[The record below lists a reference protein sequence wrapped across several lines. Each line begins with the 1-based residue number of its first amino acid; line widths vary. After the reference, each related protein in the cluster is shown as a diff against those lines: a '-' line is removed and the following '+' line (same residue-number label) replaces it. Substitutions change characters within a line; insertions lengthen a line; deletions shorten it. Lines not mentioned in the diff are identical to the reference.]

1 MPIKMTREEYKS
13 KYGVLPTPSPI
24 KMTRNQYQTKYGNL
38 PQTTPEISET
48 PIKMTR
54 AEYES
59 KYKEE
64 PKLSFLQ
71 TVGRGVER
79 FKESVSQRGLKIAEE
94 LVEKQPFKQ
103 KLTRVAG
110 ETARHFTDIFEGAV
124 GGALEFGFKKL
135 RPEAQQDLREAG
147 QAFKE
152 GRVGQD
158 IMKQV
163 DSFNRWMA
171 TLEENDPESAQ
182 TVKDKLAAGEL
193 LLDFATFGVG
203 RKVGKEVLGE
213 TLETGVRAGV
223 RTGEVVAET
232 VGDVAQTQLTKQIS
246 RETLDIVQP
255 TPKSLSKAERQARI
269 DTGLG
274 EQTSIT
280 GKRILQPSPDDIRI
294 AEGVKD
300 IVKKSNTPFENIDS
314 INKEIITHS
323 TNLDN
328 NLSKIDWEFD
338 RNLVKNALE
347 EVKDNSKV
355 IFAGEKTLERAYDS
369 IAGEFSRI
377 FARQPNTLAGL
388 MQARRDFDTF
398 IKQKFPNIFNKLG
411 GDNVRS
417 NAVMDIR
424 GAVNDFVA
432 KNAPE
437 GLIGVNVKNELSL
450 TSDLFKARTNIRNN
464 VISSLDTNRLQRVI
478 KKLTGGFTGTLL
490 LGGGLTVGVLSGILS
505 SPVVLGALIMGGTY
519 KIGKN
524 IITSKMLKEALIGLS
539 KKLSGKKTS
548 IIKEE
553 ADLLDSLILRL
564 EAPSSIRLGAEVKE
578 VGESSVKA
586 ITPEKGLIGI
596 DPKTKKFFGTLLS
609 N

>member
-1 MPIKMTREEYKS
+1 MTREEYQN
-13 KYGVLPTPSPI
+13 KYGVLPTSSPI
-24 KMTRNQYQTKYGNL
+24 KMTKVQYQTKYGIL
-38 PQTTPEISET
+38 PQATTKISDT

-71 TVGRGVER
+71 TIGRGFER
-79 FKESVSQRGLKIAEE
+79 FKESVSQRGAKIAEE
-94 LVEKQPFKQ
+94 LVEKQPPGQ

-110 ETARHFTDIFEGAV
+110 ETARHFTDIFTGVV
-124 GGALEFGFKKL
+124 GGVLETGFKKL

-158 IMKQV
+158 IMKQIN
-163 DSFNRWMA
+163 SFNSWMT
-171 TLEENDPESAQ
+171 TLEENDPEAAQ
-182 TVKDKLAAGEL
+182 TVKDKLAVGEVV
-193 LLDFATFGVG
+193 LDFVG
-203 RKVGKEVLGE
+203 AGAGKKVGKEVLGE
-213 TLETGVRAGV
+213 TLETGVRVGV
-223 RTGEVVAET
+223 RAGEVAAET
-232 VGDVAQTQLTKQIS
+232 VGDVAQTQLTKQITK
-246 RETLDIVQP
+246 ETLDIVQP
-255 TPKSLSKAERQARI
+255 TPKSLSKAERQSRI

-300 IVKKSNTPFENIDS
+300 IVKKGNTPFDNIDA
-314 INKEIITHS
+314 INKEIVIRS
-323 TNLDN
+323 KNLDD

-347 EVKDNSKV
+347 ETKDKSKV
-355 IFAGEKTLERAYDS
+355 IFGGDKTLENAYNS
-369 IAGEFSRI
+369 ISGEFSRI
-377 FARQPNTLAGL
+377 FAKQPNTLAGL

-437 GLIGVNVKNELSL
+437 GIIGVDVLDELSL

-464 VISSLDTNRLQRVI
+464 VISSLDTNRLQRVV

-490 LGGGLTVGVLSGILS
+490 LGGSLTVGVLTGILS
-505 SPVVLGALIMGGTY
+505 SPIVLSALIMGGTY